1 MRVDYPSNY
10 TEKIGAVSIHALQK
24 IYEIDS
30 GMAAEALDNNDYA
43 HQLNKKQQQKH
54 QNNNKLHT
62 ANHNSSVPTSSTRA
76 FGYQELSD
84 IFKQMA
90 IVIPVK
96 NEKLSVLEGVLSGI
110 PNECLII
117 IVSNSER
124 TSDIDRYSMEV
135 EMVKQYSCFTDKRI
149 MVIHQKD
156 EELGKIFKKVNY
168 TSILDSKRKY
178 IRNGKAEG
186 MIIGIL
192 LAKMQSKEYVGF
204 IDSDNYFP
212 GAVNEYVKIFATG
225 FAMSNTPYSNVRI
238 LWRSK
243 PKVVDNKIR
252 FPRWGRI
259 SQASNK
265 YLNALISYI
274 TGTESD
280 IIATGN
286 AGEHA
291 LSMPLAENLNYSSG
305 YSVEPY
311 EFINILEKYGG
322 LLPSSPKV
330 SNKTLVKSSS
340 SSSLSSSSSST
351 TNTETTATAK
361 ETDDATTLTFSS
373 TAEKIMK
380 KGIEIFQIESR
391 DPHLH
396 EEKGDEHLADMMED
410 SLLAIN
416 NSKICN
422 TELTKE
428 LQNQLYTLQ
437 VKQNSNSIAS
447 NNIYIKSNI
456 GTITT
461 SIVNESSKVKDYYKN
476 IKLWILSRKYL
487 LTNLVICYSMAVS
500 FIKILFDF

>member
-1 MRVDYPSNY
+1 MRIDYPSNY

-30 GMAAEALDNNDYA
+30 GMASQSLNNNDQHLDNNNLYR
-43 HQLNKKQQQKH
+43 NKKQQNRQQQK
-54 QNNNKLHT
+54 QQYGDKLY
-62 ANHNSSVPTSSTRA
+62 NDDHNLTISTPSTRA

-124 TSDIDRYSMEV
+124 TSDVDRYSMEV
-135 EMVKQYSCFTDKRI
+135 EMVKQYARFTDKRI

-178 IRNGKAEG
+178 VRNGKAEG

-225 FAMSNTPYSNVRI
+225 FAMSSTPYSNVRI

-243 PKVVDNKIR
+243 PKVVDNKIK

-265 YLNALISYI
+265 YLNALISSI
-274 TGTESD
+274 TGAESD
-280 IIATGN
+280 VIATGN

-291 LSMPLAENLNYSSG
+291 LSMRLAENLNYSSG

-322 LLPSSPKV
+322 LLPSS
-330 SNKTLVKSSS
+330 SSTSTSSS
-340 SSSLSSSSSST
+340 AKSLLQSPSPQVSLKSLVSLSSTKTS
-351 TNTETTATAK
+351 K
-361 ETDDATTLTFSS
+361 FTDAD
-373 TAEKIMK
+373 IMK
-380 KGIEIFQIESR
+380 KGVEIFQIESR

-428 LQNQLYTLQ
+428 LKNQLYTLQ
-437 VKQNSNSIAS
+437 VKQKSSSNS
-447 NNIYIKSNI
+447 
-456 GTITT
+456 
-461 SIVNESSKVKDYYKN
+461 SIVNESSQVKDYYQSKKHKIMSP
-476 IKLWILSRKYL
+476 IKEIPIDKFTTMLFENSKT
-487 LTNLVICYSMAVS
+487 LT
-500 FIKILFDF
+500 KI

>member
-1 MRVDYPSNY
+1 MRIDYPSSY

-30 GMAAEALDNNDYA
+30 GMISHSLSNND
-43 HQLNKKQQQKH
+43 HDQNNNNLQHNKKQHTRRQQK
-54 QNNNKLHT
+54 QRNNDKFYHDNYNLT
-62 ANHNSSVPTSSTRA
+62 ISTSSTRA

-124 TSDIDRYSMEV
+124 TSNIDRYSMEV
-135 EMVKQYSCFTDKRI
+135 EMVKQYASFTDKRI

-156 EELGKIFKKVNY
+156 EELGKILKKLNY
-168 TSILDSKRKY
+168 ISILDSKRKY
-178 IRNGKAEG
+178 VRNGKAEG
-186 MIIGIL
+186 MVIGIL
-192 LAKMQSKEYVGF
+192 LAKMQSKQYVGF

-259 SQASNK
+259 SQTSNK

-291 LSMPLAENLNYSSG
+291 LSMSLAENLDYSSG

-322 LLPSSPKV
+322 LLPSA
-330 SNKTLVKSSS
+330 SSS
-340 SSSLSSSSSST
+340 KSLSSSSSSASLPQSQPPHVSLKSLVSLSST
-351 TNTETTATAK
+351 TH
-361 ETDDATTLTFSS
+361 ATT
-373 TAEKIMK
+373 
-380 KGIEIFQIESR
+380 
-391 DPHLH
+391 
-396 EEKGDEHLADMMED
+396 
-410 SLLAIN
+410 
-416 NSKICN
+416 
-422 TELTKE
+422 
-428 LQNQLYTLQ
+428 
-437 VKQNSNSIAS
+437 
-447 NNIYIKSNI
+447 
-456 GTITT
+456 TT
-461 SIVNESSKVKDYYKN
+461 
-476 IKLWILSRKYL
+476 
-487 LTNLVICYSMAVS
+487 T
-500 FIKILFDF
+500 

>member
-1 MRVDYPSNY
+1 MRIDYPSNY
-10 TEKIGAVSIHALQK
+10 TEKIGAVSIHTLQK

-30 GMAAEALDNNDYA
+30 GMASQVLNNNDFD
-43 HQLNKKQQQKH
+43 HTFNLNNKNLKHNKKQQDRQQ
-54 QNNNKLHT
+54 QNHYNSDKLYND
-62 ANHNSSVPTSSTRA
+62 NHNLTMPSSSTRA

-124 TSDIDRYSMEV
+124 TSNVDRYSMEV
-135 EMVKQYSCFTDKRI
+135 EMVKQYARFTDKKI

-168 TSILDSKRKY
+168 NSILDSKRKSV
-178 IRNGKAEG
+178 RNGKAEG

-192 LAKMQSKEYVGF
+192 LAKMQSKGYVGF

-243 PKVVDNKIR
+243 PKIVDNKIR

-265 YLNALISYI
+265 YLNALISSI
-274 TGTESD
+274 TGVQND

-322 LLPSSPKV
+322 LLPPSSTSSTTTTASLSQSQSPQV
-330 SNKTLVKSSS
+330 SLKSFV
-340 SSSLSSSSSST
+340 SLSSA
-351 TNTETTATAK
+351 TNTTTSK
-361 ETDDATTLTFSS
+361 STD
-373 TAEKIMK
+373 AEIMK
-380 KGIEIFQIESR
+380 KGVEIFQIESR

-422 TELTKE
+422 IDLTKQ
-428 LQNQLYTLQ
+428 LKNHLYTLQ
-437 VKQNSNSIAS
+437 VKQNSNSNS
-447 NNIYIKSNI
+447 
-456 GTITT
+456 
-461 SIVNESSKVKDYYKN
+461 SIINGSSKVKDYYQSKKHKIMDP
-476 IKLWILSRKYL
+476 IKEIPIDKFATL
-487 LTNLVICYSMAVS
+487 LFETSKTLT
-500 FIKILFDF
+500 KI

>member
-1 MRVDYPSNY
+1 MQVNYPLAYNL
-10 TEKIGAVSIHALQK
+10 KIGKVVIHSLQTV
-24 IYEIDS
+24 YE
-30 GMAAEALDNNDYA
+30 LDCSNSYSNINMRNN
-43 HQLNKKQQQKH
+43 
-54 QNNNKLHT
+54 
-62 ANHNSSVPTSSTRA
+62 RA

-84 IFKQMA
+84 IFKKMA

-96 NEKLSVLEGVLSGI
+96 NEKLSILEGVLSGI

-124 TSDIDRYSMEV
+124 TFDTDRYSMEV
-135 EMVKQYSCFTDKRI
+135 EMVKQYARFTDKRI
-149 MVIHQKD
+149 IFIHQKD

-178 IRNGKAEG
+178 VRNGKAEG
-186 MIIGIL
+186 MVIGIL

-243 PKVVDNKIR
+243 PKIVDNKIR

-265 YLNALISYI
+265 YLNALISSI

-280 IIATGN
+280 IISTGN

-291 LSMPLAENLNYSSG
+291 LSMPLAENLSYSSG
-305 YSVEPY
+305 YSVEPH

-322 LLPSSPKV
+322 LLPSS
-330 SNKTLVKSSS
+330 SSS
-340 SSSLSSSSSST
+340 TLLSSSAKSLSI
-351 TNTETTATAK
+351 TA
-361 ETDDATTLTFSS
+361 DA
-373 TAEKIMK
+373 KIMK
-380 KGIEIFQIESR
+380 KGVEIFQIESR
-391 DPHLH
+391 DPHFH

-437 VKQNSNSIAS
+437 VKQNNNSNSS
-447 NNIYIKSNI
+447 NIVYIKSNA
-456 GTITT
+456 GTLTT
-461 SIVNESSKVKDYYKN
+461 SIANESSKVKYYYQSKKHKIMDPIKEIPIDKFSALLLKSN
-476 IKLWILSRKYL
+476 ITYQNL
-487 LTNLVICYSMAVS
+487 LN
-500 FIKILFDF
+500 F

>member
-1 MRVDYPSNY
+1 MRIDYPSNY

-30 GMAAEALDNNDYA
+30 GMTSQVLNNDDYDNTYDLNNKNVK
-43 HQLNKKQQQKH
+43 HNKKQQDRQQH
-54 QNNNKLHT
+54 NHYNSDKLYND
-62 ANHNSSVPTSSTRA
+62 NHNLKMSSSSTRA

-124 TSDIDRYSMEV
+124 TSNVDRYSMEV
-135 EMVKQYSCFTDKRI
+135 EMVKQYARFTDKKI

-168 TSILDSKRKY
+168 NSILDSKRKSV
-178 IRNGKAEG
+178 RNGKAEG

-192 LAKMQSKEYVGF
+192 LAKMQSKGYVGF

-225 FAMSNTPYSNVRI
+225 FAMSTTPYSNVRI

-243 PKVVDNKIR
+243 PKIVDNKIR

-259 SQASNK
+259 SQTSNK
-265 YLNALISYI
+265 YLNALISSI
-274 TGTESD
+274 TGTQND

-291 LSMPLAENLNYSSG
+291 LSMPLAENLSYSSG

-322 LLPSSPKV
+322 LLPP
-330 SNKTLVKSSS
+330 
-340 SSSLSSSSSST
+340 SSSST
-351 TNTETTATAK
+351 ALTASLPQSQSPQVSLKSFVSLSSATNTTTSK
-361 ETDDATTLTFSS
+361 STD
-373 TAEKIMK
+373 AEIMK
-380 KGIEIFQIESR
+380 KGVEIFQIESR

-422 TELTKE
+422 IDLTKQ
-428 LQNQLYTLQ
+428 LKNHLYTLQ
-437 VKQNSNSIAS
+437 VKQNSNSNS
-447 NNIYIKSNI
+447 
-456 GTITT
+456 
-461 SIVNESSKVKDYYKN
+461 SIINGSSKVKDYYQSKKHKIMDPIKEIPIDKFATLLLKSN
-476 IKLWILSRKYL
+476 IAYQ
-487 LTNLVICYSMAVS
+487 N
-500 FIKILFDF
+500 FI

>member
-1 MRVDYPSNY
+1 MRIDYPSNY

-30 GMAAEALDNNDYA
+30 GMASQVLNNDDHEHTYDPTNKNLK
-43 HQLNKKQQQKH
+43 HNKKQQDRQQQNHYNSDKH
-54 QNNNKLHT
+54 YND
-62 ANHNSSVPTSSTRA
+62 NHNLTMSSSSTRA

-84 IFKQMA
+84 IFKKMA

-124 TSDIDRYSMEV
+124 TSNVDRYSMEV
-135 EMVKQYSCFTDKRI
+135 EMVKQYARFTDKKI

-168 TSILDSKRKY
+168 NSILDSKRKSV
-178 IRNGKAEG
+178 RNGKAEG

-225 FAMSNTPYSNVRI
+225 FAMSKTPYSNVRI

-243 PKVVDNKIR
+243 PKIVDNKIR

-259 SQASNK
+259 SQTSNK
-265 YLNALISYI
+265 YLNALISSI
-274 TGTESD
+274 TGAQND

-291 LSMPLAENLNYSSG
+291 LSMPLAENLCYSSG

-322 LLPSSPKV
+322 LLPP
-330 SNKTLVKSSS
+330 S
-340 SSSLSSSSSST
+340 SSSLSPDSLSQSHTPQVSLKSLVSLSST
-351 TNTETTATAK
+351 TNT
-361 ETDDATTLTFSS
+361 
-373 TAEKIMK
+373 
-380 KGIEIFQIESR
+380 
-391 DPHLH
+391 
-396 EEKGDEHLADMMED
+396 
-410 SLLAIN
+410 
-416 NSKICN
+416 
-422 TELTKE
+422 
-428 LQNQLYTLQ
+428 
-437 VKQNSNSIAS
+437 
-447 NNIYIKSNI
+447 
-456 GTITT
+456 TT
-461 SIVNESSKVKDYYKN
+461 SKSTD
-476 IKLWILSRKYL
+476 
-487 LTNLVICYSMAVS
+487 A
-500 FIKILFDF
+500 

>member
-1 MRVDYPSNY
+1 MQVNYPPAY
-10 TEKIGAVSIHALQK
+10 DLKIGKVIIHSIQTV
-24 IYEIDS
+24 YEIDR
-30 GMAAEALDNNDYA
+30 
-43 HQLNKKQQQKH
+43 
-54 QNNNKLHT
+54 T
-62 ANHNSSVPTSSTRA
+62 NSSSNRSMRHSRA
-76 FGYQELSD
+76 YGYQELSG

-124 TSDIDRYSMEV
+124 TSNVDRYSMEV
-135 EMVKQYSCFTDKRI
+135 EMVKQYARFTDKKI

-168 TSILDSKRKY
+168 NSILDSKRKSV
-178 IRNGKAEG
+178 RNGKAEG

-225 FAMSNTPYSNVRI
+225 FAMSKTPYSNVRI

-243 PKVVDNKIR
+243 PKIVDNKIR

-259 SQASNK
+259 SQTSNK
-265 YLNALISYI
+265 YLNALISSI
-274 TGTESD
+274 TGSQND

-291 LSMPLAENLNYSSG
+291 LSMPLAENLSYSSG

-322 LLPSSPKV
+322 LLP
-330 SNKTLVKSSS
+330 
-340 SSSLSSSSSST
+340 LSSSSSSSSTDSLPQSHTPQVSLKSLVSLSST
-351 TNTETTATAK
+351 TNTTTTSK
-361 ETDDATTLTFSS
+361 STD
-373 TAEKIMK
+373 AEIMK
-380 KGIEIFQIESR
+380 KGVEIFQIESR

-422 TELTKE
+422 IDLTKQ
-428 LQNQLYTLQ
+428 LKNHLYTLQ
-437 VKQNSNSIAS
+437 VKQNSHSNS
-447 NNIYIKSNI
+447 
-456 GTITT
+456 
-461 SIVNESSKVKDYYKN
+461 SIINGSSKVKDYYQSKKHKIMDP
-476 IKLWILSRKYL
+476 IKEIPIDKFATL
-487 LTNLVICYSMAVS
+487 LFETSKTLT
-500 FIKILFDF
+500 KI

>member
-1 MRVDYPSNY
+1 MRIDYPSNY
-10 TEKIGAVSIHALQK
+10 TEKIGAVSIHAIQK

-30 GMAAEALDNNDYA
+30 GMASEVLNNDDYD
-43 HQLNKKQQQKH
+43 HTHNLNNKNLKHDKKQQDRQQQNHYNSDKLY
-54 QNNNKLHT
+54 NNN
-62 ANHNSSVPTSSTRA
+62 HNLTMSSSSTRA

-124 TSDIDRYSMEV
+124 TSNVDRYSMEV
-135 EMVKQYSCFTDKRI
+135 EMVKQYARFTDKKI

-168 TSILDSKRKY
+168 NSILDSKRKSV
-178 IRNGKAEG
+178 RNGKAEG

-243 PKVVDNKIR
+243 PKIVDNKIR

-265 YLNALISYI
+265 YLNALISSI
-274 TGTESD
+274 TGVQND

-322 LLPSSPKV
+322 LLPPSSPSSTTTASLSQSQSPQV
-330 SNKTLVKSSS
+330 SLKSFV
-340 SSSLSSSSSST
+340 SLSSA
-351 TNTETTATAK
+351 TNTTTSK
-361 ETDDATTLTFSS
+361 STD
-373 TAEKIMK
+373 AEIMK
-380 KGIEIFQIESR
+380 KGVEIFQIESR

-422 TELTKE
+422 IDLTKQ
-428 LQNQLYTLQ
+428 LKNHLYTLQ
-437 VKQNSNSIAS
+437 VKQNSNSNS
-447 NNIYIKSNI
+447 
-456 GTITT
+456 
-461 SIVNESSKVKDYYKN
+461 SIINGSSKVKDYYQSKKHKIMDP
-476 IKLWILSRKYL
+476 IKEIPIDKFATL
-487 LTNLVICYSMAVS
+487 LFETSKTLT
-500 FIKILFDF
+500 KI